1 MSLWFA
7 LLLGLV
13 QGVAEFLPVSSS
25 GHLALLQHFFRSE
38 LPGESALLFDVLLH
52 LGTLGAVLAAYR
64 RELGAMLRALPPRP
78 GAGEGGEGRLLGLLC
93 LGSLPLVPAVLLK
106 GRIEGL
112 FAKPLFIGCALLFT
126 GCLLYLSGRVL
137 PGGET
142 EKTAKA
148 SRALG
153 VGCAQALALLP
164 GVSRSG
170 STIAAGLFLGFRR
183 DFAVRFSFLLSVPA
197 VLGAGA
203 LELRELARTGFDPSL
218 LPPCALGASAA
229 AVSGFFAI
237 RLVQR
242 LTEGGRSGLFAWYCW
257 GAGAL
262 AILLTIFEK
271 AGAFCT

>member
-1 MSLWFA
+1 MSLWSA

-25 GHLALLQHFFRSE
+25 GHLALLQHFFRLE

-64 RELGAMLRALPPRP
+64 RELGAMLRALPPR
-78 GAGEGGEGRLLGLLC
+78 GAGERGEGRLPGLLC

-112 FAKPLFIGCALLFT
+112 FAKPLFIGAALLFT

-148 SRALG
+148 SHALG

-197 VLGAGA
+197 VVGASA
-203 LELRELARTGFDPSL
+203 LELRDLARTGFDPSL

-229 AVSGFFAI
+229 AVTGFFAI